1 MNGEIRNSKY
11 FGIIYNIEIDDDKL
25 NSIRSYIDKI
35 INNIGSVTIYERSST
50 ETDYVDTK
58 AFNIL
63 RGGRIIKESEL
74 NII

>member
-50 ETDYVDTK
+50 ENDYVDTK
-58 AFNIL
+58 AFNIW